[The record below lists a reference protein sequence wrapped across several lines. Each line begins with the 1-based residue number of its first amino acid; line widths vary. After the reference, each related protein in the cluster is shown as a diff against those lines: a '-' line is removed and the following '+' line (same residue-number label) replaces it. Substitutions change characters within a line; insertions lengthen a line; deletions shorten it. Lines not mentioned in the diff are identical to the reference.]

1 MQTNTS
7 TSIPSPLC
15 PVNLWSVHL
24 ISNICFSFVPHFF
37 LMHLSQIL
45 TGTILPPLL
54 AVNLWFIYKFS
65 KIHCEDQIFV
75 CTLCTAQRKCDLRSS
90 ISQWQVHANPQMK
103 NTTNM
108 LILNLAVAD
117 LLFIL
122 ICVLLLIFILIL
134 IKVADLLFILIC
146 VPFTASD
153 YVLMY
158 WPFGLFWYFTIL
170 IFTYI

>member
-1 MQTNTS
+1 M
-7 TSIPSPLC
+7 
-15 PVNLWSVHL
+15 
-24 ISNICFSFVPHFF
+24 
-37 LMHLSQIL
+37 
-45 TGTILPPLL
+45 
-54 AVNLWFIYKFS
+54 
-65 KIHCEDQIFV
+65 
-75 CTLCTAQRKCDLRSS
+75 
-90 ISQWQVHANPQMK
+90 HANPQMK